1 MRQKMSDKEKT
12 PSPFDSQSHKE
23 SEDDGSKKKKIIIIT
38 SVVVVILLVIAGFF
52 LFKGKEEEPG
62 KDDDPSTSQT
72 ADPSYQ
78 APGDGEGEGD
88 DPQTA
93 PPSQSPKNND
103 GIIDDGKGFDLDE
116 NGNIKRS
123 VNTDA
128 PLYRDTYL
136 PEKEEVDDP
145 VDTEVNT
152 EGLSQG
158 ELEDGVDYRDNKR
171 APVKGLAQLAAQSM
185 MTPDMND
192 GGYEKSIEDIL
203 NKYGTKKAKKEGFR
217 KWWTGQDHTPEF
229 EIMSLNGDKIIAAA
243 KVDPGNTEF
252 YANNILKVRVN
263 GTPRVMGGDGS
274 TAVLNPIKMDLYMK
288 KVNGAWYIDAY
299 DFVDGYQPEI
309 R

>member
-1 MRQKMSDKEKT
+1 MSDKKKT
-12 PSPFDSQSHKE
+12 PSPFESNSHTDSE
-23 SEDDGSKKKKIIIIT
+23 GGDGKKKKIAIIVTVI
-38 SVVVVILLVIAGFF
+38 VVILAIVLGFF
-52 LFKGKEEEPG
+52 FLRGK
-62 KDDDPSTSQT
+62 
-72 ADPSYQ
+72 
-78 APGDGEGEGD
+78 EGEGGIDNDPTTSETVDPTYQSPSDGEDD

-93 PPSQSPKNND
+93 PPSQSPRESD
-103 GIIDDGKGFDLDE
+103 GLIDDGYGFDLDE
-116 NGNIKRS
+116 NGNVRRS
-123 VNTDA
+123 TDTNA

-145 VDTEVNT
+145 VSTEVDT
-152 EGLSQG
+152 EGLSVH

-192 GGYEKSIEDIL
+192 GGYEKSIEDML

-229 EIMSLNGDKIIAAA
+229 EIMSLNGDKIITAA